1 MIKITHPLQHL
12 LDRLSFN
19 KHHAGSTPSN
29 VMHQHGRNPVDNY
42 PAASN
47 SADVLTPF
55 FAIIA
60 AVSLKDVNQH
70 VYALTGHYEPS

>member
-1 MIKITHPLQHL
+1 
-12 LDRLSFN
+12 
-19 KHHAGSTPSN
+19 
-29 VMHQHGRNPVDNY
+29 MHQHGRNPVDNY